1 MYSSKKKVVIIV
13 MCVMM
18 ILMAIGYAV
27 LSTNLNIKGT
37 SNLTGTWGI
46 RIDSITSTAT
56 GRAYNITDPT
66 YTDTN
71 MTFNVG
77 VKEPGDKMTF
87 EVVLKNYGSI
97 GAILD
102 DIEASS
108 SGSPSIN
115 YSISGIKKGD
125 KLSGYASTT
134 LTIVTEFDINATEL
148 PTATN
153 KTLNIKLSFI
163 QDDGQTITGD
173 DPTIDEKVVKVYGKP
188 DTIGTEMQI
197 GNEKFYVISS
207 NSTKVV
213 ALAKYGLDIV
223 TADPN
228 ATYKGTGRQ
237 DKKIL
242 TYSEDGVL
250 YGTLAFTSDDFSA
263 CSSYCTSYPC
273 DAFNSCS
280 ATYTPVMNYK
290 TYLES
295 LGAQI
300 SKARLITYD
309 ELINL
314 GCTGD
319 VDNSGNCSNAP
330 FWTHDISYWTGT
342 SGSEYRVWAVSAP
355 YNMFVN
361 DDYDDNPSAPGTTYG
376 IRPVIE
382 VLKSNIDYIDL
393 KPKANGNITKVGTDI
408 QIGDEHFY
416 VIYSDSSKVVA
427 LAKYNLDI
435 NNALHVY
442 KGTGIQDEHVRGA
455 DSDSTTT
462 DYGTIAFSTTNY
474 WTSTC
479 SSYPCYVYNNNSNLY
494 THVEAYKSYLKNLG
508 VSVTNARLIKAEEL
522 TALGCTITGG
532 YMNCQNSSYN
542 WIYETAY
549 WAGTAAE
556 STLLINSNRIGNSIV
571 GSYTHTNYLGVRPI
585 IEIPRSEFS

>member
-18 ILMAIGYAV
+18 IFMAIGYAV

-56 GRAYNITDPT
+56 GRAYNITNPT

-237 DKKIL
+237 DKNVL
-242 TYSEDGVL
+242 TYSKDGVL
-250 YGTLAFTSDDFSA
+250 YGTLVFTSDDFSG

-273 DAFNSCS
+273 DTFNNCS

-382 VLKSNIDYIDL
+382 VLKSNIDYIDF
-393 KPKANGNITKVGTDI
+393 KPKANGDVTKVGTDI

-416 VIYSDSSKVVA
+416 VISSNSSKVVA

-435 NNALHVY
+435 NGAVNVY
-442 KGTGIQDEHVRGA
+442 KGTGIQDEHVLGYKTNFTTYGSIAFSDSNYWSGTCTTYPCNVYGSQSGLYKYIQSYKTYLTNLGVNVSGA
-455 DSDSTTT
+455 RLITLDEIKSLGCTTDSCKDAASWVYYTTYWVGTANDSTTLT
-462 DYGTIAFSTTNY
+462 QVTYAGGVGRFPYNY
-474 WTSTC
+474 D
-479 SSYPCYVYNNNSNLY
+479 
-494 THVEAYKSYLKNLG
+494 
-508 VSVTNARLIKAEEL
+508 
-522 TALGCTITGG
+522 
-532 YMNCQNSSYN
+532 
-542 WIYETAY
+542 
-549 WAGTAAE
+549 
-556 STLLINSNRIGNSIV
+556 
-571 GSYTHTNYLGVRPI
+571 NYLGIRPV

>member
-18 ILMAIGYAV
+18 IFMAIGYAV

-173 DPTIDEKVVKVYGKP
+173 DPTIDEKVVKVYGTP
-188 DTIGTEMQI
+188 GTVGADMQI
-197 GNEKFYVISS
+197 GNEHFYVVSTD
-207 NSTKVV
+207 STKVV

-223 TADPN
+223 TADPD

-250 YGTLAFTSDDFSA
+250 YGTLAFTDNFST
-263 CSSYCTSYPC
+263 CSNYCTSYPC
-273 DAFNSCS
+273 DVFNSCS

-295 LGAQI
+295 LGAKI

-319 VDNSGNCSNAP
+319 VDNSGNCSSAP
-330 FWTHDISYWTGT
+330 FWTRAISYWAGT
-342 SGSEYRVWAVSAP
+342 SGSEYRVWAVNTSN
-355 YNMFVN
+355 NMFVN
-361 DDYDDNPSAPGTTYG
+361 DDFDDNPSAPGTTYG
-376 IRPVIE
+376 VRPVIE

-393 KPKANGNITKVGTDI
+393 KPKANGDVTKVGTDI

-416 VIYSDSSKVVA
+416 VISSNSSKVVA

-435 NNALHVY
+435 NDYTGSVY
-442 KGTGIQDEHVRGA
+442 VGTGLQEEHLSGIYGNLKFA
-455 DSDSTTT
+455 DL
-462 DYGTIAFSTTNY
+462 NY
-474 WTSTC
+474 WSSSC
-479 SSYPCYVYNNNSNLY
+479 SSYPCAVYNSNSYLY
-494 THVEAYKSYLKNLG
+494 SNIETYKTYLKNLG
-508 VSVTNARLIKAEEL
+508 ANISSVRLIEFDEL
-522 TALGCTITGG
+522 ESLGCSNGLLSCSNAPSWVSSSSYWTGTAG
-532 YMNCQNSSYN
+532 GSTLIYIVSADNSSFVMADY
-542 WIYETAY
+542 
-549 WAGTAAE
+549 
-556 STLLINSNRIGNSIV
+556 
-571 GSYTHTNYLGVRPI
+571 YTDVRYGVRPV

>member
-1 MYSSKKKVVIIV
+1 
-13 MCVMM
+13 
-18 ILMAIGYAV
+18 
-27 LSTNLNIKGT
+27 
-37 SNLTGTWGI
+37 
-46 RIDSITSTAT
+46 
-56 GRAYNITDPT
+56 
-66 YTDTN
+66 

-108 SGSPSIN
+108 SG
-115 YSISGIKKGD
+115 IKKGD

-134 LTIVTEFDINATEL
+134 LIIVTEFDNNATEL

-188 DTIGTEMQI
+188 DAIGTEMQI

-207 NSTKVV
+207 DSTKVV

-223 TADPN
+223 TADPD

-237 DKKIL
+237 DKNVL

-250 YGTLAFTSDDFSA
+250 YGTLAFTDNFST
-263 CSSYCTSYPC
+263 CSNYCTSYPC
-273 DAFNSCS
+273 DVFNSCS

-342 SGSEYRVWAVSAP
+342 AGDSSTIWLVDKNVPYFVPFGSA
-355 YNMFVN
+355 N
-361 DDYDDNPSAPGTTYG
+361 GTTYG
-376 IRPVIE
+376 VRPV
-382 VLKSNIDYIDL
+382 
-393 KPKANGNITKVGTDI
+393 
-408 QIGDEHFY
+408 
-416 VIYSDSSKVVA
+416 
-427 LAKYNLDI
+427 
-435 NNALHVY
+435 
-442 KGTGIQDEHVRGA
+442 
-455 DSDSTTT
+455 
-462 DYGTIAFSTTNY
+462 
-474 WTSTC
+474 
-479 SSYPCYVYNNNSNLY
+479 
-494 THVEAYKSYLKNLG
+494 
-508 VSVTNARLIKAEEL
+508 
-522 TALGCTITGG
+522 
-532 YMNCQNSSYN
+532 
-542 WIYETAY
+542 
-549 WAGTAAE
+549 
-556 STLLINSNRIGNSIV
+556 
-571 GSYTHTNYLGVRPI
+571 

>member
-18 ILMAIGYAV
+18 IFMAIGYAV

-56 GRAYNITDPT
+56 GRAYNITNPT

-237 DKKIL
+237 DKNVL
-242 TYSEDGVL
+242 TYSKDGVL
-250 YGTLAFTSDDFSA
+250 YGTLAFTSDDFSG

-273 DAFNSCS
+273 DVFNNCS

-393 KPKANGNITKVGTDI
+393 KPKANGDVTKVGTDI

-416 VIYSDSSKVVA
+416 VISSNSSKVVA

-435 NNALHVY
+435 NGAVNVY
-442 KGTGIQDEHVRGA
+442 KGTGIQDEHVLGYKTNFTTYGSIAFSDSNYWSGTCTTYPCNVYGSQSGLYKYIQSYKTYLTNLGVNVSGA
-455 DSDSTTT
+455 RLITLDEIKSLGCTTDSCKDAASWVYYTTYWVGTANDSTTLT
-462 DYGTIAFSTTNY
+462 QVTYAGGVGRFPYNY
-474 WTSTC
+474 D
-479 SSYPCYVYNNNSNLY
+479 
-494 THVEAYKSYLKNLG
+494 
-508 VSVTNARLIKAEEL
+508 
-522 TALGCTITGG
+522 
-532 YMNCQNSSYN
+532 
-542 WIYETAY
+542 
-549 WAGTAAE
+549 
-556 STLLINSNRIGNSIV
+556 
-571 GSYTHTNYLGVRPI
+571 NYLGIRPV